1 VSWTKI
7 GKNKIVYFSIIKKI
21 KVMKEVKMK
30 TILKQIKDGK
40 VECITDLKLG
50 YVSIRRFPSRK
61 TEMVEVVK

>member
-1 VSWTKI
+1 MNWTKI
-7 GKNKIVYFSIIKKI
+7 GKIKFVYLSIKI

-30 TILKQIKDGK
+30 TILKQIKEGK

-61 TEMVEVVK
+61 TEMVEVIK

>member
-1 VSWTKI
+1 MNWTKI
-7 GKNKIVYFSIIKKI
+7 GKIDFVYFSIKL

-30 TILKQIKDGK
+30 TILKQIKEGK

-61 TEMVEVVK
+61 TEIVEVVK